1 MIYFEISDTAYINMN
16 FLSMEFV
23 MGIHPMLIVSLHCVV
38 GVHPMPIVS
47 LYCVECRPPRNNNDT
62 LM

>member
-1 MIYFEISDTAYINMN
+1 MN

-23 MGIHPMLIVSLHCVV
+23 TGI
-38 GVHPMPIVS
+38 HPMPIVS
-47 LYCVECRPPRNNNDT
+47 LYCGVGIYPMSIVSLYCVDCRPPRNNNDT